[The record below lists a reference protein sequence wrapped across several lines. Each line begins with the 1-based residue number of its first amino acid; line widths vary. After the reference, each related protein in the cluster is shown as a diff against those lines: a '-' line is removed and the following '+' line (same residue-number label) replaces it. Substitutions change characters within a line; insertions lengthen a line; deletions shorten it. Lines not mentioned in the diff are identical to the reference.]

1 MRILPSGPIWGGL
14 ALRPLDVTLAG
25 ADAVPEFT
33 ANPTADPDS
42 NMQFVVGHKPRF
54 GGGVVI
60 TFCNNMA
67 AVENPAALQKI
78 LAPDEI
84 RRLPPCKKF
93 SHTPRSQPTTS
104 RRDTLQQI

>member
-54 GGGVVI
+54 GGGVAI
-60 TFCNNMA
+60 TLCNNRA
-67 AVENPAALQKI
+67 AVENPATLQKI
-78 LAPDEI
+78 PALGEITTLQEIVILLAPN
-84 RRLPPCKKF
+84 
-93 SHTPRSQPTTS
+93 
-104 RRDTLQQI
+104 

>member
-33 ANPTADPDS
+33 ANLTADPDS
-42 NMQFVVGHKPRF
+42 NMQFVVGHQSRF
-54 GGGVVI
+54 GDDVVV
-60 TFCNNMA
+60 TLCNNMA

-78 LAPDEI
+78 PALDEITTLQEIVILLAPN
-84 RRLPPCKKF
+84 
-93 SHTPRSQPTTS
+93 
-104 RRDTLQQI
+104 